1 MSERFEAGAPGGNAS
16 LAADNTLDKVGD
28 LLQQLVASGGAN
40 AAFGEPR
47 TVGDRT
53 IIPAAEVMRGFG
65 FGMGSGEGRTPGEE
79 QAGGGSGGGAGG
91 GTRTRP
97 VAAIVVGPEGVH
109 VEPIIDMTQIWM
121 AAVTAGVFSFLWM
134 RRIGRKVV
142 IASAAEKE
150 PSPRRMAQLLRGR
163 WKP

>member
-1 MSERFEAGAPGGNAS
+1 MSERFEAGTPGGNAS
-16 LAADNTLDKVGD
+16 QATDNALDKVGD

-65 FGMGSGEGRTPGEE
+65 FGMGSGGGRTPSGERAE
-79 QAGGGSGGGAGG
+79 GGSGGGAGG

-97 VAAIVVGPEGVH
+97 VAAIVVGPEGVS
-109 VEPIIDMTQIWM
+109 VEPIVDMTQIWM
-121 AAVTAGVFSFLWM
+121 AVVTAGVFGFLWM
-134 RRIGRKVV
+134 RRIGRKIG
-142 IASAAEKE
+142 IASAAGRE
-150 PSPRRMAQLLRGR
+150 PSPRRMAQLLHGR
-163 WKP
+163 WKL